1 MALNLMPLKNFWA
14 IIFYIMML
22 SLGVDTM
29 FAFFEYIGAA
39 VEEYF
44 PDKREILRM
53 KIIGIYI
60 FFGIIYC
67 FGNGFY
73 LTIFADE
80 FISFNLIVSAL
91 FTPVFF
97 VYFKDIKDLNNLILK
112 ETGDAMSYMNVIKY
126 ISIPFLSLLLLISF
140 PLTV

>member
-1 MALNLMPLKNFWA
+1 
-14 IIFYIMML
+14 ML

-80 FISFNLIVSAL
+80 FI
-91 FTPVFF
+91 
-97 VYFKDIKDLNNLILK
+97 
-112 ETGDAMSYMNVIKY
+112 
-126 ISIPFLSLLLLISF
+126 
-140 PLTV
+140 